1 MKFQKLVMATSVCAA
16 LSGVSGLASADILGL
31 PGEALLVTPVMDNG
45 NTPGIDTYVALRVPE
60 TIGSDY
66 IINTYSAP
74 NTSQPGQVTVQTL
87 DDPRIYWT
95 LFDENSVKV
104 EDGTCEVSP
113 GDVVIWSTDS
123 APLPAIS
130 LRGLEQG
137 QRSGLIAEGIMDRP
151 NPVCGPTN
159 PPRTGY
165 AIFQTISGADG
176 QVADFAF
183 TADATLDL
191 TALLGAY
198 VGIPAVPMSDG
209 ADPLPS
215 GTGFPIA
222 YPGVEM
228 NEVISGGTYG
238 DTRPAVPLRYAPI
251 SAGIRFDNGN
261 PFPAEN
267 RVTQM
272 PIVGPLG
279 GLGFAAHVYWFN
291 LNQTGRTSYI
301 DLWDDMEGQCSIALP
316 VPRELNVWV
325 YNLNSAVAAPG
336 ALGWGNLAAV
346 RTNNRVTD
354 LINAID
360 GGAYTPANYCSP
372 EYWDAILPANVYRG
386 ALAGYAENAILEYR
400 YATAPADGY
409 VHTAGVQYALVE
421 NVGTTLWSG
430 HLATDIGIQ

>member
-45 NTPGIDTYVALRVPE
+45 NTAGIDTYVALRVPE

-74 NTSQPGQVTVQTL
+74 NTSQAGQVTVQTL

-113 GDVVIWSTDS
+113 GDVVLWSTD
-123 APLPAIS
+123 AGVRI
-130 LRGLEQG
+130 LEQG
-137 QRSGLIAEGIMDRP
+137 QRAGLIAEGITDRP
-151 NPVCGPTN
+151 NPVCGPSN

-165 AIFQTISGADG
+165 AVFQTISGADG

-191 TALLGAY
+191 TTLAGAY

-228 NEVISGGTYG
+228 NEVIASGTYG
-238 DTRPAVPLRYAPI
+238 DTRPAVPVRYAPI
-251 SAGIRFDNGN
+251 SAGIRFDNGS

-267 RVTQM
+267 RLTQM

-279 GLGFAAHVYWFN
+279 GYGLAAHVYWFN

-301 DLWDDMEGQCSIALP
+301 DLWDDMEGQCSIPLL
-316 VPRELNVWV
+316 VPRELNIWV
-325 YNLNSAVAAPG
+325 YNLSIAVAASPPG
-336 ALGWGNLAAV
+336 WANIAGAV
-346 RTNNRVTD
+346 RLGNRVTD
-354 LINAID
+354 LIDVVD
-360 GGAYTPANYCSP
+360 GGAAYTPRNYCSP
-372 EYWDAILPANVYRG
+372 EYWDAINPPNLYQG
-386 ALAGYAENAILEYR
+386 ALVGYAENAIAEYR

-421 NVGTTLWSG
+421 RTGTGNWSG